1 MNMNQFPAKN
11 MHASTTGQMIEYGH
25 WIAGESVQCAPSGA
39 RFTSCNPTT
48 GEPWARFA
56 EGDAAAVAQA
66 ATAAKAAFEG
76 PAWRSLSATRRGRL
90 MMLWA
95 DAIGQSAERI
105 GRIETTQNGKLLN
118 EMVLQ
123 ARIVPDWLYYYGGL
137 ADKIEG
143 RVIPLERASV
153 LNYTRR
159 EPLGV
164 VGAIMPW
171 NSPLFLTVMAVA
183 PALAA
188 GNCVVIKPSEVTSA
202 SIIEAVK
209 LAEKVGFPP
218 GVLNV
223 VTGGRATAQA
233 LVEHPDI
240 AKIAFTGGVEA
251 GREVGVRA
259 ARRLAHVTL
268 ELGGKSANIVFDDAD
283 PQQARAGLLAGIF
296 AAAGQTCVAGSRAFI
311 HRSLHDRML
320 NELAER
326 ARGIRIGNPLEAD
339 TQMGPVATRAQLA
352 KNESMVRRAIEEG
365 ACVVHGGCRAAVP
378 GLPGGYFYTPTI
390 LSGVKPQSF
399 IAQNEVF
406 GPVLSVIPFDDEEEA
421 IALANGTGFGLAA
434 GVWSLNIRRAHRVAH
449 RLEAGT
455 VWVNMYRAMA
465 FNSPFGGYKA
475 SGIGRQN
482 GIEALDAYLQTKSV
496 WCELSDEVQ
505 DPFVMRA

>member
-1 MNMNQFPAKN
+1 MSNSSNEQI
-11 MHASTTGQMIEYGH
+11 SEYGH
-25 WIAGESVQCAPSGA
+25 WIAGQSVPSQA
-39 RFTSCNPTT
+39 QFTSYDPST
-48 GEPWARFA
+48 GQAWARFA
-56 EGDAAAVAQA
+56 DGDEAAVAQA
-66 ATAAKAAFEG
+66 VDAARNAFEAKA
-76 PAWRSLSATRRGRL
+76 WRGLSATRRGRL
-90 MMLWA
+90 MMRWA
-95 DAIGQSAERI
+95 EAIGHNAERI
-105 GRIETTQNGKLLN
+105 GALETAQNGKLLN

-143 RVIPLERASV
+143 RVIPLESASV

-164 VGAIMPW
+164 VGVIMPW
-171 NSPLFLTVMAVA
+171 NSPLFLTIMAVA

-188 GNCVVIKPSEVTSA
+188 GNCVVIKPSEVTPA
-202 SIIEAVK
+202 SIIEAVR
-209 LAEKVGFPP
+209 LAEQVGFPA

-223 VTGGRATAQA
+223 ITGGRAAAEA
-233 LVEHPDI
+233 LIDHPGV
-240 AKIAFTGGVEA
+240 AKISFTGGVEA
-251 GREVGVRA
+251 GRAVGVRA
-259 ARRLAHVTL
+259 ARRLARVSL
-268 ELGGKSANIVFDDAD
+268 ELGGKSANIVFEDAD
-283 PQQARAGLLAGIF
+283 PEQARAGLLAGIF

-320 NELAER
+320 AELVER
-326 ARGIRIGNPLEAD
+326 ARGIRIGNPLAAD
-339 TQMGPVATRAQLA
+339 TQMGPVATKAQLE

-365 ACVVHGGCRAAVP
+365 ACLLHGGCRATVP

-390 LSGVKPQSF
+390 LSAVEPHSF

-406 GPVLSVIPFDDEEEA
+406 GPVLSVIPFDDEEEV

-482 GIEALDAYLQTKSV
+482 GIEAIDAYLQTKSI
-496 WCELSDEVQ
+496 WCELGDQVQ
-505 DPFVMRA
+505 DPFVMRS